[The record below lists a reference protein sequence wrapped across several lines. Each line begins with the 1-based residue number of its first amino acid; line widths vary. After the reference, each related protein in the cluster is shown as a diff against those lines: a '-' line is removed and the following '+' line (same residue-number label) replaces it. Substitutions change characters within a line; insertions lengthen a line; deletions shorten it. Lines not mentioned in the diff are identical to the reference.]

1 MTQVIPEAQTGRQLS
16 LPTKLFY
23 GFGSVAFGVKD
34 NGFSYFLLIFY
45 NQVMGLP
52 AETVGLAIMVA
63 LFVDAFLDPIVGQ
76 ASDNFRSKWG
86 RRHPFMYA
94 AAIPVAVS
102 YLLLWSPPK
111 SLDHQGLFFYLIG
124 TAILIRSFITC
135 YEIPSSALAA
145 ELTTGYDERTKL
157 LSYRFL
163 FGWIGGLVMYFAALK
178 VFLTPDAAHKVGQL
192 NVEGYAHYGVAAA
205 LLMLGA
211 ILISAVG
218 THGQIPFLREAPH
231 RKLNLPTLAREM
243 VGTLSHRSFLR
254 ILVANLFGAMA
265 GGLTLSISLYFTTFF
280 WEFSSAQIALFTF
293 ASLTAALFAF
303 AAAPMFSQKF
313 GKKRSAMTLLLI
325 GVAVGCTPIVLRL
338 MGLFPENGS
347 ALLFPIIFL
356 QNVVSTGA
364 TITANILTSSMI
376 ADVVEDSELKTGR
389 RSEGLFFAASAFVA
403 KAVTGIGI
411 FTSAMLLKAAA
422 FPQGAKPGEVDP
434 AVIARLGMI
443 YVPVLIVLY
452 GLCVTFMSGYRITR
466 ESHAES
472 LRQLAAAADLVNEGE
487 PASQT
492 GKLS

>member
-1 MTQVIPEAQTGRQLS
+1 M
-16 LPTKLFY
+16 PTKLFY

-52 AETVGLAIMVA
+52 AETVGLAIMIA
-63 LFVDAFLDPIVGQ
+63 LIVDAFLDPIVGQ
-76 ASDNFRSKWG
+76 ASDNYRSKWG

-102 YLLLWSPPK
+102 YLLLWNPPK
-111 SLDHQGLFFYLIG
+111 ALDHQGLFFYLIG

-163 FGWIGGLVMYFAALK
+163 FGWIGGLAMYFAALK
-178 VFLTPDAAHKVGQL
+178 IFLTPDADHKVGQL
-192 NVEGYAHYGVAAA
+192 NVEGYAHYGLAAA
-205 LLMLGA
+205 LLMLFA
-211 ILISAVG
+211 ILVSALG
-218 THGQIPFLREAPH
+218 THSQIPFLRDAPH
-231 RKLNLPTLAREM
+231 RKLSLGTLAREM
-243 VGTLSHRSFLR
+243 FGTLAHRSFLR
-254 ILVANLFGAMA
+254 ILTSNLFGAMA

-325 GVAVGCTPIVLRL
+325 GVSVGVSPIVLRL

-347 ALLFPIIFL
+347 ALLFPLIFL
-356 QNVVSTGA
+356 QNVISTGA
-364 TITANILTSSMI
+364 TITSNILTSSMI
-376 ADVVEDSELKTGR
+376 ADVVEDSELQTGR

-422 FPQGAKPGEVDP
+422 FPQGARPGEVDP

-443 YVPVLIVLY
+443 YVPVLVVLY
-452 GLCVTFMSGYRITR
+452 GLCVVFMAGYRITR

-472 LRQLAAAADLVNEGE
+472 LRKLAAAADLVNEGE
-487 PASQT
+487 PAGGT
-492 GKLS
+492 DKLS

>member
-1 MTQVIPEAQTGRQLS
+1 MAEVVSDAQTGRRLS
-16 LPTKLFY
+16 MPTKLFY

-52 AETVGLAIMVA
+52 AETVGLAIMIA

-102 YLLLWSPPK
+102 YLLLWNPPQA
-111 SLDHQGLFFYLIG
+111 LDHQGLFFYLIG

-163 FGWIGGLVMYFAALK
+163 FGWIGGLAMYFAALK
-178 VFLTPDAAHKVGQL
+178 IFLTPDATHKVGQL
-192 NVEGYAHYGVAAA
+192 NVEGYAHYGLAAA
-205 LLMLGA
+205 LLMLLA
-211 ILISAVG
+211 ILVSAVG

-231 RKLNLPTLAREM
+231 RKLNLATLAREM

-254 ILVANLFGAMA
+254 ILTANLFGAMA

-303 AAAPMFSQKF
+303 AAAPIFSQKF

-325 GVAVGCTPIVLRL
+325 GVVVGVSPIVLRL
-338 MGLFPENGS
+338 MGLF
-347 ALLFPIIFL
+347 
-356 QNVVSTGA
+356 
-364 TITANILTSSMI
+364 
-376 ADVVEDSELKTGR
+376 
-389 RSEGLFFAASAFVA
+389 
-403 KAVTGIGI
+403 
-411 FTSAMLLKAAA
+411 
-422 FPQGAKPGEVDP
+422 
-434 AVIARLGMI
+434 
-443 YVPVLIVLY
+443 
-452 GLCVTFMSGYRITR
+452 
-466 ESHAES
+466 
-472 LRQLAAAADLVNEGE
+472 
-487 PASQT
+487 
-492 GKLS
+492 